1 MKKIENKQ
9 LILSLIKDDLINAK
23 LISGLENLGIDAE
36 LYLLGISDSIF
47 VLMGIDN
54 SKNGEKL
61 FEYYLELRDN
71 KLNQINLKETYS
83 ELDGLASK
91 IYNNLKNRIR
101 KN

>member
-54 SKNGEKL
+54 SKKGEKL